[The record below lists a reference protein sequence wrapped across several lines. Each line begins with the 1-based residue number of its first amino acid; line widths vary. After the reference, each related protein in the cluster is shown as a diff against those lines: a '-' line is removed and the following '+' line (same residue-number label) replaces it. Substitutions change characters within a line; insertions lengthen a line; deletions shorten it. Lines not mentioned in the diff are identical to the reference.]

1 MRDRHCQ
8 REGQGPQVILNVDV
22 SVEGLAVRASFL
34 VYMSV
39 SEVFGARVHVRIK
52 MCAFECE
59 SELIALLLCSGMSHW
74 LGQVC
79 VECVFTPKPA

>member
-1 MRDRHCQ
+1 M
-8 REGQGPQVILNVDV
+8 NVDV

-59 SELIALLLCSGMSHW
+59 SELIALLLCSGMSH
-74 LGQVC
+74 
-79 VECVFTPKPA
+79 